1 MAALVLSQATT
12 QADIALARELF
23 LEYQSELGISLCFQG
38 FDAELAALPGSYV
51 PPRGR
56 LLIARFDNQAGGCGA
71 LRPLSGEIGEMKRVF
86 VRPGMRG
93 HRAGLAICEALVAA
107 ARQAGYAKLRLDT
120 LPTMRAAQAL
130 YARLGFVDTAPYTDN
145 PVEGARFM
153 ELAL

>member
-56 LLIARFDNQAGGCGA
+56 LLIARHDNAAAGCGA

-120 LPTMRAAQAL
+120 LPSMRAAQAL